1 MPFHIVRNDITK
13 MKVDA
18 IVNTANPLPEYG
30 VGIDTA
36 VYEAAGK
43 EKLLAKRR
51 NIGVVDSGNSFV
63 TKFKFC
69 DSSPCIRKLRISKGH
84 SVKDCTYGNSIIHVR

>member
-1 MPFHIVRNDITK
+1 MSFQIIRADITK
-13 MKVDA
+13 IEAEA
-18 IVNTANPLPEYG
+18 IVNSANSKAIIG
-30 VGIDTA
+30 TGADGAI
-36 VYEAAGK
+36 YEAAGK